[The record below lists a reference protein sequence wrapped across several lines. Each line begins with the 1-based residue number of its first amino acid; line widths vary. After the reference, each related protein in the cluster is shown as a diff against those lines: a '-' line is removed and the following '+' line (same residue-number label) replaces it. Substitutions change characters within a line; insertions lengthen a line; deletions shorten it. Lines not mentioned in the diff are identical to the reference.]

1 MDLRASSTRFDEYQ
15 SIIQDHALLYVQ
27 GNGSKPGV
35 YANTEDAFPLEVT
48 GLSGII
54 DYQPGEFTFTAFAG
68 TPVVEIERELEANGQ
83 YLPFDPPLSN
93 HGASLGGTVSAG
105 LSGAGRYR
113 YGGCRD
119 FLLGVKFFDGQG
131 NLVSGGGK
139 VVKNAA
145 GFDLPKMMVG
155 SLGAFGALVE
165 VTFKVFPRP
174 QAYLTVRRELD
185 EIDEAINAVTSLSR
199 LPWEI
204 HALDFQALDDKFVLD
219 VRIGG
224 PEDGLLDRAER
235 LIHQLRGGEILT
247 GEEDRSLWVERREF
261 TWLPETHALVKVP
274 VTPARIRD
282 LDEFLKSNQATRVYS
297 VGGNLAWVGWPGDI
311 DGLDRWLR
319 DRAWSGLVIRGG
331 TGKPR
336 LGTRSGESFYRRLKQ
351 ALDPQRRWLEA

>member
-1 MDLRASSTRFDEYQ
+1 M
-15 SIIQDHALLYVQ
+15 
-27 GNGSKPGV
+27 
-35 YANTEDAFPLEVT
+35 
-48 GLSGII
+48 
-54 DYQPGEFTFTAFAG
+54 
-68 TPVVEIERELEANGQ
+68 
-83 YLPFDPPLSN
+83 
-93 HGASLGGTVSAG
+93 
-105 LSGAGRYR
+105 
-113 YGGCRD
+113 
-119 FLLGVKFFDGQG
+119 
-131 NLVSGGGK
+131 
-139 VVKNAA
+139 
-145 GFDLPKMMVG
+145 
-155 SLGAFGALVE
+155 
-165 VTFKVFPRP
+165 
-174 QAYLTVRRELD
+174 
-185 EIDEAINAVTSLSR
+185 
-199 LPWEI
+199 
-204 HALDFQALDDKFVLD
+204 
-219 VRIGG
+219 
-224 PEDGLLDRAER
+224 LDRAER